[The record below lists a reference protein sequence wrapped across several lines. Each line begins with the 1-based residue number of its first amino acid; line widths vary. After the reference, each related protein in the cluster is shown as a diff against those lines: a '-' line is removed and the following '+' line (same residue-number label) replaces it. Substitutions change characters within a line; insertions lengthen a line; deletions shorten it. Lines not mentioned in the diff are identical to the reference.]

1 MIQHRRNKKRPFV
14 ILVYYM
20 LLLVIVGLFI
30 LFLFQTRIFR
40 LFSRMPFISPIPSTI
55 VSVKGISFFS
65 NNDPIS
71 QIKELAKQKNIQVAN
86 IEKTSDFSYKMILT
100 TGEEIYISSQKPF
113 VSQISSLQLVLS
125 RFTIEG
131 KRIATLDLRF
141 DKPVVV
147 FK

>member
-14 ILVYYM
+14 ILVYYV

-30 LFLFQTRIFR
+30 LFLFQTGIFR

-65 NNDPIS
+65 NNDPVS
-71 QIKELAKQKNIQVAN
+71 QVKELAKQKNIQVAN
-86 IEKTSDFSYKMILT
+86 IEKTSDFSYKMILI

-125 RFTIEG
+125 RLTIEG

-141 DKPVVV
+141 EKPVVV